1 MQIIDQQYINGR
13 LVKSAGRHKVEI
25 INPANGEIIGESV
38 LGNEQDVLMA
48 IAAAKEAFPAF
59 AASTVAE
66 RQEYLQQL
74 HDAIIERIDEL
85 KKATILEYGATVQR
99 AEWSNRYAAE
109 IFLQFKDLLS
119 DYNFERSIGQS
130 QLVMTPLGVTAIMTA
145 WNSNS
150 GSICVKLAAAIAAGC
165 TTVIKPSEFS
175 CLQSKILTEAFDAA
189 ALPAGVINVVNGYGD
204 VMGSVLSTHQDI
216 AKICFTGSS
225 VVGKIIAKNAVDTM
239 KRLTL
244 ELSGKSPN
252 IILDDAD
259 LDKAVT
265 LAINACFQN
274 SGQACVAGSRL
285 LVPEHLLERVKPLL
299 KEKVAGLKVGL
310 PTDPETYIGPMASQ
324 KQYDRIQHYIQSGI
338 ASGAEVLV
346 GGTGKPEGLE
356 NGFFVKPTVFINSTA
371 DMPIVKEEIFGP
383 VLSVLTYETEEA
395 AIAMANDTVY
405 GLQAYIS
412 SSDIERA
419 RKMAK
424 QINAGRVLI
433 NTLWHDA
440 DTPFGG
446 FKQSG
451 IGREGGIFGLEAQLE
466 PKVIVKEV
474 IP

>member
-1 MQIIDQQYINGR
+1 MERIDKQYIDGTF
-13 LVKSAGRHKVEI
+13 VKSIGTEVVEI
-25 INPANGEIIGESV
+25 VNPANGNIIGESV
-38 LGNEQDVLMA
+38 LGNEEDVLKA

-59 AASTVAE
+59 AVSTVEE
-66 RQEYLQQL
+66 RQQYLQQL
-74 HDAIIERIDEL
+74 HDAVIERIDEL
-85 KKATILEYGATVQR
+85 KEATILEYGATVQR

-119 DYNFERSIGQS
+119 DFSFERSIGKS

-165 TTVIKPSEFS
+165 TTVIKPSEMS
-175 CLQSKILTEAFDAA
+175 CLQSKILTEAFDKAG
-189 ALPAGVINVVNGYGD
+189 LPPGIINVVNGRGD
-204 VMGSVLSTHQDI
+204 VIGTVLSSHPDV

-225 VVGKIIAKNAVDTM
+225 TVGKIIARSAVDTM

-244 ELSGKSPN
+244 ELSGKSPH

-285 LVPEHLLERVKPLL
+285 LVPKHLLEQVKPLL

-324 KQYDRIQHYIQSGI
+324 KQYDRIQQYIHSGI
-338 ASGAEVLV
+338 TSGAELLV
-346 GGTGKPEGLE
+346 GGEGKPGGFE
-356 NGFFVKPTVFINSTA
+356 NGFFVKPTVFVNVTA
-371 DMPIVKEEIFGP
+371 EMPIVKEEIFGP
-383 VLSVLTYETEEA
+383 VLSVLTYETEEE
-395 AIAMANDTVY
+395 AITMANDTVY

-419 RKMAK
+419 RKVAK
-424 QINAGRVLI
+424 QIEAGRVLI
-433 NTLWHDA
+433 NTLWHDTEA
-440 DTPFGG
+440 PFGG

-466 PKVIVKEV
+466 PKVILKEG
-474 IP
+474 I

>member
-1 MQIIDQQYINGR
+1 MERIDKQYINGTF
-13 LVKSAGRHKVEI
+13 VKSIGTEVVEI
-25 INPANGEIIGESV
+25 VNPTNGAIVGESV
-38 LGNEQDVLMA
+38 LGNEEDVLKA
-48 IAAAKEAFPAF
+48 IAAAKEAFPSF
-59 AASTVAE
+59 AISSVEE
-66 RQEYLQQL
+66 RQKYLQQL

-85 KKATILEYGATVQR
+85 KEATILEYGATIQR
-99 AEWSNRYAAE
+99 AEWSNRYAAD

-119 DYNFERSIGQS
+119 DYSFERSIGKS

-165 TTVIKPSEFS
+165 TTVIKPSEMS
-175 CLQSKILTEAFDAA
+175 CLQSRILTEAFDKAG
-189 ALPAGVINVVNGYGD
+189 LPSGIINVVNGRGD
-204 VMGSVLSTHQDI
+204 IMGTVLSSHPDV

-244 ELSGKSPN
+244 ELSGKSPH

-265 LAINACFQN
+265 LAVNACFQN

-285 LVPEHLLERVKPLL
+285 LVPKHLLELLKPLL
-299 KEKVAGLKVGL
+299 KEKVTGLKVGL
-310 PTDPETYIGPMASQ
+310 PTDPETYIGPMTNQ
-324 KQYDRIQHYIQSGI
+324 KQYDRIQYYIRSGI
-338 ASGAEVLV
+338 ASGAELLA
-346 GGTGKPEGLE
+346 GGEGKPKGLE
-356 NGFFVKPTVFINSTA
+356 NGFFVKPTVFVNATP

-383 VLSVLTYETEEA
+383 VLSVLTYETEEE

-412 SSDIERA
+412 SSNFERSQKVA
-419 RKMAK
+419 RQMD
-424 QINAGRVLI
+424 AGRILI

-440 DTPFGG
+440 EAPFGG

-466 PKVIVKEV
+466 PKVILKE
-474 IP
+474 II